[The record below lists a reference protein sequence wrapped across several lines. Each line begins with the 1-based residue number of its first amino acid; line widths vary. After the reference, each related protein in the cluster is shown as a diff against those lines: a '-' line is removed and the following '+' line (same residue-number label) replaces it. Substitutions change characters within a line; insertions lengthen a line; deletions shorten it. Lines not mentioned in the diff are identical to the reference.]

1 MKIKHFTTAV
11 LLIVPFSFAIAQSD
25 ENYVVPLT
33 EWGQPDLQGVWN
45 FNSETPM
52 QRPEEFGDREFLTS
66 EEIQQARIE
75 REESRSAADAAEA
88 ELLSLIH
95 I

>member
-1 MKIKHFTTAV
+1 VKIKSSIIAT
-11 LLIVPFSFAIAQSD
+11 LLIVPFSFAIGQSD
-25 ENYVVPLT
+25 ESYVVPLT

-66 EEIQQARIE
+66 EGTTRPAGGLEF
-75 REESRSAADAAEA
+75 
-88 ELLSLIH
+88 
-95 I
+95 